1 MNYIRHLAG
10 FFDRVAKDDRLG
22 PLHVSMYV
30 SLFQFWNASRF
41 KNPISISRSEL
52 MRVSK
57 ISAKATYHKCIKEL
71 NNYGYLRYEPSF
83 NPIRGSLVYLF
94 NFETGVEPL
103 EERSHTKIKPSSS
116 QVEEPYINNT
126 NIINSKLAKEQAHE
140 ISIDEFEKYSDN
152 SSGEFHVTKSKKIV
166 THENT
171 SSNFDGANPQE
182 KKKNCAKRKRED
194 PVPLPESF
202 EEVKAFFADQKSTAI
217 EAEKFYNYFQSN
229 GWKVGGRAPMKDWQA
244 AARNWLLNSHK
255 FETKKPSL
263 HASTVKDY
271 GEPL

>member
-1 MNYIRHLAG
+1 
-10 FFDRVAKDDRLG
+10 
-22 PLHVSMYV
+22 MYV

-57 ISAKATYHKCIKEL
+57 ICSKATYHKCIKEL

-94 NFETGVEPL
+94 NFETGDEHL
-103 EERSHTKIKPSSS
+103 NERSHTKIETAPDL
-116 QVEEPYINNT
+116 VEEPYINNT
-126 NIINSKLAKEQAHE
+126 NTINNKTAYEHSNENTGSNNDGVKSSEKNLTANSASENNTNTPGGGAANIGENENRSSAIPASLSEVWLFFEKEQ
-140 ISIDEFEKYSDN
+140 
-152 SSGEFHVTKSKKIV
+152 
-166 THENT
+166 
-171 SSNFDGANPQE
+171 
-182 KKKNCAKRKRED
+182 
-194 PVPLPESF
+194 
-202 EEVKAFFADQKSTAI
+202 STRL

-244 AARNWLLNSHK
+244 AARNWLLNSQK
-255 FETKKPSL
+255 FEPKRKPSL
-263 HASTVKDY
+263 HISTEKDY

>member
-94 NFETGVEPL
+94 NFETGDEPL
-103 EERSHTKIKPSSS
+103 EERSHTKIKSASS

-140 ISIDEFEKYSDN
+140 D
-152 SSGEFHVTKSKKIV
+152 
-166 THENT
+166 T
-171 SSNFDGANPQE
+171 SSNFDGANTQE
-182 KKKNCAKRKRED
+182 KKPVGRSRGEGGKNKPGGA
-194 PVPLPESF
+194 PMSLPASVDEVRSFF
-202 EEVKAFFADQKSTAI
+202 EEEKSTKL

-229 GWKVGGRAPMKDWQA
+229 GWKVGGLAPMRDWQA